1 LQSFENSGKSRTLY
15 QNYKTKL
22 RYPHQIHFSTRVMN
36 FTNSLPT
43 SSKPA
48 KVSLSVKMPGTLKK
62 TWTAIA
68 FCSLSACFITAQ
80 AQTSAP
86 ASTTTAA
93 PAAAPVVLRPE
104 VVKSLQAAQDALKA
118 GQLDSALALAQQ
130 TMALPGIT
138 ATEKPII
145 QRTLAVAAMQTKNFP
160 LAISTL
166 ENLIQELPDSTPM
179 AQKLQLME
187 SLLSASQQ
195 AQDLPRVVSWARTY
209 LKLEGSNPSVRP
221 VLIQTLSVLKR
232 HDEVVQEVKEKMRL
246 DEMAKLKTPEN
257 EMRIMAISQRQLKDD
272 AGYTQTLKWLLQNYP
287 TKAYFGEMIPRLA
300 RQASFNARFDL
311 DLYRLLEA
319 TGNMEDTVEYYDMAN
334 LALKAGLPAE
344 AARVVERAYSEGLFG
359 KGSDAANHQKLKQQT
374 QQRLT
379 EDEKALPALE
389 KSAKDANTIASLADV
404 YASKQKWDLALAHY
418 EKALSMGGLRRE
430 AETRLHA
437 GIAMSKAGQK
447 AEAIKM
453 WDSAQGDPT
462 ATDIAQLWK
471 FWQQAPEAAK

>member
-1 LQSFENSGKSRTLY
+1 MPSHSFSQPHSAFRKQQIKSALAA
-15 QNYKTKL
+15 L
-22 RYPHQIHFSTRVMN
+22 VLCGLSTI
-36 FTNSLPT
+36 L
-43 SSKPA
+43 
-48 KVSLSVKMPGTLKK
+48 
-62 TWTAIA
+62 
-68 FCSLSACFITAQ
+68 AQ
-80 AQTSAP
+80 AQT
-86 ASTTTAA
+86 TA
-93 PAAAPVVLRPE
+93 PAAAPTTPVALRPE

-130 TMALPGIT
+130 TLAMPGIT

-166 ENLIQELPDSTPM
+166 ENLIQELPDNTPM

-232 HDEVVQEVKEKMRL
+232 HEEVVQEVKEKMRL
-246 DEMAKLKTPEN
+246 DEAAKLKTPEN

-300 RQASFNARFDL
+300 RQASFNVRFDL
-311 DLYRLLEA
+311 DLYRLLDA
-319 TGNMEDTVEYYDMAN
+319 TGNMEDTVEYFDMAN

-344 AARVVERAYSEGLFG
+344 ASRITDRAFSEGLFG
-359 KGSDAANHQKLKQQT
+359 KGTDAANHQKLKQQI
-374 QQRLT
+374 QQRLA

-404 YASKQKWDLALAHY
+404 YASKQKWDLALSHY
-418 EKALSMGGLRRE
+418 DKALSMGGLRRE

-437 GIAMSKAGQK
+437 GIALFKAGQK

-453 WDSAQGDPT
+453 WDSAQGDAT
-462 ATDIAQLWK
+462 AVDIAQLWK
-471 FWQQAPEAAK
+471 FWQQAN

>member
-1 LQSFENSGKSRTLY
+1 MKFSSLLSMCSHSFAQPCGHYRN
-15 QNYKTKL
+15 
-22 RYPHQIHFSTRVMN
+22 TR
-36 FTNSLPT
+36 
-43 SSKPA
+43 A
-48 KVSLSVKMPGTLKK
+48 KGALVALLLGGM
-62 TWTAIA
+62 TA
-68 FCSLSACFITAQ
+68 LTVNVQ
-80 AQTSAP
+80 AQTPAPAP
-86 ASTTTAA
+86 AS
-93 PAAAPVVLRPE
+93 APVVLRPE
-104 VVKSLQAAQDALKA
+104 VLKSLQAAQEALKT
-118 GQLDSALALAQQ
+118 GQLDNALALAQQ
-130 TMALPGIT
+130 AMALPGLT

-166 ENLIQELPDSTPM
+166 ESLIQELPESTPT

-195 AQDLPRVVSWARTY
+195 AQDFARVVSWARTY
-209 LKLEGSNPSVRP
+209 LKFEGSNPSVRP

-232 HDEVVQEVKEKMRL
+232 HEEVVQEVKEKMRL
-246 DEMAKLKTPEN
+246 DEAAKIKTPEN
-257 EMRIMAISQRQLKDD
+257 DMRILAISQRQLKDD

-300 RQASFNARFDL
+300 RDATFNARFDL

-319 TGNMEDTVEYYDMAN
+319 TGNMEDTVEYFDMAN

-344 AARVVERAYSEGLFG
+344 AARVVERAYAEGLFG

-374 QQRLT
+374 QQRLV

-404 YASKQKWDLALAHY
+404 YASQQKWDLALAQY

-437 GIAMSKAGQK
+437 GIALVKAGKK

-453 WDSAQGDPT
+453 LDSTQGDPT
-462 ATDIAQLWK
+462 AVEIAQLWK
-471 FWQQAPEAAK
+471 FWQKAN